1 MSKTKK
7 AVVSMNCVFPIMRS
21 VATGRSKRRW
31 EYNIKM
37 DLEDTRCNDSDS
49 ILLDSDSKKSRTLVN
64 TTVNLEFN
72 KRIDISWNN

>member
-1 MSKTKK
+1 VHARKLGDLMMSKTNK

-37 DLEDTRCNDSDS
+37 DLEGTRCDDSDS
-49 ILLDSDSKKSRTLVN
+49 ILLDSDSKKVADSC
-64 TTVNLEFN
+64 EH
-72 KRIDISWNN
+72 DSEP